1 MNISYL
7 NTFITVVEAG
17 SFSAAARSL
26 GISQPAVS
34 FQVQAL
40 EKELGA
46 ALIERRGAGL
56 ALTAAG
62 ETMLIAAG
70 RIVKNYEELVL
81 SVNTARDKVTGHL
94 VLEASTIPGEYI
106 VPGLIGA
113 FKEKYPLVDVTL
125 NISDSVDVV
134 RHVFSRAA
142 DVGFTGALP
151 EKSVKGLESQ
161 VLAEDDL
168 MLIVPASH
176 TLAGKKSTPIKAV
189 IGQTFVMR
197 EPGSGTRKTFEKA
210 LKKAGLKSGDIKVS
224 MELDSNQAVISAV
237 EANLGLAVISSW
249 PAMKAA
255 KLGGVTALKISDLNL
270 KRDLFAIYDSG
281 RPETPLRRAFLS
293 LL

>member
-17 SFSAAARSL
+17 SFSAAARAL

-46 ALIERRGAGL
+46 VLLERRGAGL

-113 FKEKYPLVDVTL
+113 FKERYPQVDVTL
-125 NISDSVDVV
+125 NISDSVEVV
-134 RHVFSRAA
+134 RQVFARAA

-151 EKSVKGLESQ
+151 DKSVKGLETS
-161 VLAEDDL
+161 VLAEDNL
-168 MLIVPASH
+168 MLIVPVSH
-176 TLAGKKSTPIKAV
+176 ALAGKKSTPIKAV
-189 IGQTFVMR
+189 LDQTFVMR
-197 EPGSGTRKTFEKA
+197 EPGSGTRKTFERA
-210 LKKAGLKSGDIKVS
+210 LKKAGLKAADIKVS
-224 MELDSNQAVISAV
+224 MELDSNQAVVSAV
-237 EANLGLAVISSW
+237 EANLGIAVISSW
-249 PAMKAA
+249 PALKAA
-255 KLGGVTALKISDLNL
+255 KLGAVAALTVSDLNM
-270 KRDLFAIYDSG
+270 KRDLYAIYDSG

>member
-26 GISQPAVS
+26 GLSQPAVS

-46 ALIERRGAGL
+46 VLLERRGAGL

-62 ETMLIAAG
+62 ETVLVAAG

-81 SVNTARDKVTGHL
+81 SVNTARDMVTGRL

-106 VPGLIGA
+106 VPGLIGS
-113 FKEKYPLVDVTL
+113 FKEKYPQVDVTL
-125 NISDSVDVV
+125 NISDSVEVV
-134 RHVFSRAA
+134 RHVLSRGA

-151 EKSVKGLESQ
+151 DKSVKGLETA
-161 VLAEDDL
+161 VLSKDTLVL
-168 MLIVPASH
+168 MVPASH
-176 TLAGKKSTPIKAV
+176 ALAGKKSTPIKAV
-189 IGQTFVMR
+189 LDQVFIMR
-197 EPGSGTRKTFEKA
+197 EPGSGSRKTFERA
-210 LKKAGLKSGDIKVS
+210 LKVASLKPGDIKIS

-237 EANLGLAVISSW
+237 EANLGIAVLSSW

-255 KLGGVTALKISDLNL
+255 RLGAVSVLTVSDLNL
-270 KRDLFAIYDSG
+270 KRDLYAIYDGG
-281 RPETPLRRAFLS
+281 RPETPLRRAFLA

>member
-7 NTFITVVEAG
+7 NTFITVVEAR
-17 SFSAAARSL
+17 SFSAAARLL
-26 GISQPAVS
+26 GLSQPAVS

-46 ALIERRGAGL
+46 VLLERRGAGL

-62 ETMLIAAG
+62 ETVLIAAG

-81 SVNTARDKVTGHL
+81 SVNTARDMVTGHL

-106 VPGLIGA
+106 VPGLIGV
-113 FKEKYPLVDVTL
+113 FKEKYPKIDVTL
-125 NISDSVDVV
+125 NISDSGEVV
-134 RHVFSRAA
+134 RQVLARAA

-151 EKSVKGLESQ
+151 DKSVKGLKTM
-161 VLAEDDL
+161 VLAEDNLVL
-168 MLIVPASH
+168 MVPASH
-176 TLAGKKSTPIKAV
+176 ALAGRKSAPIKAV
-189 IGQTFVMR
+189 LDQTFIMR
-197 EPGSGTRKTFEKA
+197 EPGSGTRKTFERS
-210 LKKAGLKSGDIKVS
+210 LKDAGLKPNDIKIS

-237 EANLGLAVISSW
+237 EANLGIAVLSSW
-249 PAMKAA
+249 PAKKAA
-255 KLGGVTALKISDLNL
+255 RLGGVAVLTVSDLNL
-270 KRDLFAIYDSG
+270 KRDLYAVYDSS

>member
-7 NTFITVVEAG
+7 NTFITVVEAR

-26 GISQPAVS
+26 GLSQPAVS

-46 ALIERRGAGL
+46 VLLERRGAGL

-62 ETMLIAAG
+62 ETVLIAAG

-81 SVNTARDKVTGHL
+81 SVNATRHIVSGHL

-106 VPGLIGA
+106 VPGLIGS
-113 FKEKYPLVDVTL
+113 FKEKYPQIDVTL
-125 NISDSVDVV
+125 NISDSGEVV
-134 RHVFSRAA
+134 RQVLARAA

-151 EKSVKGLESQ
+151 DKSVKGLATA
-161 VLAEDDL
+161 VLAEDNLVL
-168 MLIVPASH
+168 MVPASH
-176 TLAGKKSTPIKAV
+176 ALAGKKSAPIKAV
-189 IGQTFVMR
+189 LDQTFIMR
-197 EPGSGTRKTFEKA
+197 EPGSGTRKTFELA
-210 LKKAGLKSGDIKVS
+210 LKQAGLKPNDIRIS

-237 EANLGLAVISSW
+237 EANLGIAVISSW
-249 PAMKAA
+249 PASKAA
-255 KLGGVTALKISDLNL
+255 KLGGVAVLTVSDLDL
-270 KRDLFAIYDSG
+270 KRDLYAVYDSA
-281 RPETPLRRAFLS
+281 RPDTPLRRAFLS

>member
-17 SFSAAARSL
+17 SFSAAARAL

-46 ALIERRGAGL
+46 VLLERRGAGL

-113 FKEKYPLVDVTL
+113 FKERYPQVDVTL
-125 NISDSVDVV
+125 NISDSVEVV
-134 RHVFSRAA
+134 RHVFARAA

-151 EKSVKGLESQ
+151 DKSVKGLETS
-161 VLAEDDL
+161 VLAEDNL
-168 MLIVPASH
+168 MLIVPFSH
-176 TLAGKKSTPIKAV
+176 ALAGKKSTPIKAV
-189 IGQTFVMR
+189 LDQTFVMR
-197 EPGSGTRKTFEKA
+197 EPGSGTRKTFERA
-210 LKKAGLKSGDIKVS
+210 LKKAGLKASDIKVS
-224 MELDSNQAVISAV
+224 MELDSNQAVVSAV
-237 EANLGLAVISSW
+237 EANLGIAVISSW
-249 PAMKAA
+249 PALKAA
-255 KLGGVTALKISDLNL
+255 KLGSVAALVVSDLNM
-270 KRDLFAIYDSG
+270 KRNLYAIYDSG

>member
-17 SFSAAARSL
+17 SFSAAARFL
-26 GISQPAVS
+26 NLSQPAVS

-46 ALIERRGAGL
+46 VLLERRGAGL

-62 ETMLIAAG
+62 ETVLIAAG
-70 RIVKNYEELVL
+70 RIVKNYEELIL
-81 SVNTARDKVTGHL
+81 SVNTARDMVTGHL

-106 VPGLIGA
+106 VPGLIGS
-113 FKEKYPLVDVTL
+113 FKEKYPQVDVTL
-125 NISDSVDVV
+125 NISDSVEVV

-151 EKSVKGLESQ
+151 DKSVKGLEAA
-161 VLAEDDL
+161 VLAEDTL
-168 MLIVPASH
+168 VLVVPASH
-176 TLAGKKSTPIKAV
+176 ALAGKKSTPIKAV
-189 IGQTFVMR
+189 LDQTFVMR
-197 EPGSGTRKTFEKA
+197 EPGSGTRKIFERA
-210 LKKAGLKSGDIKVS
+210 LKDAGLKSGDIKVA
-224 MELDSNQAVISAV
+224 MELDSNQSVISAV
-237 EANLGLAVISSW
+237 EANLGIAVISSW

-255 KLGGVTALKISDLNL
+255 RLGAVAALTVSDLNL
-270 KRDLFAIYDSG
+270 KRDLYAIYDSG
-281 RPETPLRRAFLS
+281 RPETPLRRAFLA